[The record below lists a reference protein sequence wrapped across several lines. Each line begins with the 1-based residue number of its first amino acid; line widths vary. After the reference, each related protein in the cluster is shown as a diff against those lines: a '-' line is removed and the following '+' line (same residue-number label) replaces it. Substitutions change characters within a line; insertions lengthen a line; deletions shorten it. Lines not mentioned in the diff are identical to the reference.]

1 MDIKDLVSQK
11 IKIDGVEKQTIYDM
25 LSIPPKAEMGDFAL
39 PCFSFAKILHRSPND
54 IAKNLADELVKDSF
68 IQKAEVVNGYLNIY
82 VNKQVVTKE
91 IV

>member
-39 PCFSFAKILHRSPND
+39 PCFSFAN
-54 IAKNLADELVKDSF
+54 
-68 IQKAEVVNGYLNIY
+68 
-82 VNKQVVTKE
+82 
-91 IV
+91 